1 MIDTAAAGVA
11 QIAANP
17 STPTMIALF
26 IMGLSSKVGNQRRHS
41 FLIIPRNYR
50 R

>member
-1 MIDTAAAGVA
+1 
-11 QIAANP
+11 
-17 STPTMIALF
+17 MIALF

-41 FLIIPRNYR
+41 FLIMLRNSR